1 MRQEPNNSVYLAS
14 YWLGY
19 EYHFNNQFL
28 CSNCGEDH
36 ASGQFSNCSA
46 KLEIESSCAVLSEVS
61 NSISISTILESKAN
75 VNRHLN
81 FLVYNFS
88 CQGGNPGRALA
99 ANRTSNP
106 CLNVGNLGEFR
117 EFYRSRSC
125 SSQYAIMTPIAI
137 LAGINNKTRKCN
149 IFLSL
154 SLPSSLI

>member
-88 CQGGNPGRALA
+88 SQGGNPGRALA

-117 EFYRSRSC
+117 EFYRSTSS
-125 SSQYAIMTPIAI
+125 SSQYRRMTANAI
-137 LAGINNKTRKCN
+137 LAGIINNNRKCS
-149 IFLSL
+149 ILILFLYPYL
-154 SLPSSLI
+154 